1 MVSKRQVPLDLEKL
15 IENLDKSNIK
25 YILIGGM
32 AAIAHGA
39 PVFTFDLDIVHERS
53 DDNLEKIKDLLI
65 SLDAYQRRPDDL
77 KLKPDFDA
85 LRGTGHMLLSTQ
97 FGPMDI
103 LGAIEKGLGYDE
115 LIDNVIEIEFH
126 GFKIHVLD
134 LETLI
139 ELKKES
145 TRPEDQHRLNILKNT
160 LEQIRQEKE

>member
-1 MVSKRQVPLDLEKL
+1 MVSKKQIPLDLEKL
-15 IENLDKSNIK
+15 IENLSKSGIK

-53 DDNLEKIKDLLI
+53 DENLKKIKDLLI
-65 SLDAYQRRPDDL
+65 SLDACQRRPDDM
-77 KLKPDFDA
+77 KLTPDFEA
-85 LRGTGHMLLSTQ
+85 LKGTGHILLSTR

-103 LGAIEKGLGYDE
+103 LGAIEKGFGYDD
-115 LIDNVIEIEFH
+115 LINHVIEIEFH
-126 GFKIHVLD
+126 GFNIHVLD

-145 TRPEDQHRLNILKNT
+145 TRPEDRHRLSILEDT
-160 LEQIRQEKE
+160 LKQIKQGD

>member
-1 MVSKRQVPLDLEKL
+1 MVSKKQVPLDLEKL
-15 IENLDKSNIK
+15 IENLNKLNIK

-53 DDNLEKIKDLLI
+53 DDNLEKIKELLI
-65 SLDAYQRRPDDL
+65 SLDARQRRPDDL

-85 LRGTGHMLLSTQ
+85 LKGSGHMLLSTQ

-115 LIDNVIEIEFH
+115 LINHVIEIEFH
-126 GFKIHVLD
+126 GFKVHVLD

-145 TRPEDQHRLNILKNT
+145 SRPEDRHRLSILEST
-160 LEQIRQEKE
+160 LKQIRQR

>member
-1 MVSKRQVPLDLEKL
+1 MVSKRQVPLELEKL

-53 DDNLEKIKDLLI
+53 DDNLEKIQNLLI

-85 LRGTGHMLLSTQ
+85 LKGTGHMLLSTQ

-103 LGAIEKGLGYDE
+103 LGKIEKGLGYDE
-115 LIDNVIEIEFH
+115 LINHVIEIEFH
-126 GFKIHVLD
+126 GFRIHVLD

-145 TRPEDQHRLNILKNT
+145 TRPEDQHRLSILEKT
-160 LEQIRQEKE
+160 LEQIRQDKE

>member
-1 MVSKRQVPLDLEKL
+1 MVSKKQIPLDLEKL
-15 IENLDKSNIK
+15 IENLNKSNIK

-53 DDNLEKIKDLLI
+53 DDNLEKIKALLI
-65 SLDAYQRRPDDL
+65 SLDARQRRPDDL

-85 LRGTGHMLLSTQ
+85 LKGSGHMLLSTQ

-115 LIDNVIEIEFH
+115 LINHVIEIEFH
-126 GFKIHVLD
+126 GFKVHVLD

-145 TRPEDQHRLNILKNT
+145 TRPEDRHRLSILEST
-160 LEQIRQEKE
+160 LKQIRQEH

>member
-1 MVSKRQVPLDLEKL
+1 MVSKRQVPLNLEKL
-15 IENLDKSNIK
+15 IENLHKSKIE

-32 AAIAHGA
+32 AALAHGA
-39 PVFTFDLDIVHERS
+39 PVFTFDLDIVHKRS
-53 DDNLEKIKDLLI
+53 DGNLEKIKDLLI

-85 LRGTGHMLLSTQ
+85 LKGTGHMLLSTR

-103 LGAIEKGLGYDE
+103 LGKIEKGLGYDE
-115 LIDNVIEIEFH
+115 LINHVIEIEFH
-126 GFKIHVLD
+126 SFKIHVLD

-145 TRPEDQHRLNILKNT
+145 TRPEDQHRLSILENT